1 MLLVNSSGIISLHDE
16 NSHIVLYIFRPVTTG
31 TGREQYQRQLE
42 QLRMASVEL
51 ESSRDDYRV
60 KVDELNSEL
69 MELRKKVTI
78 ILYTRAERDHDS
90 THCCDTLKGHT

>member
-1 MLLVNSSGIISLHDE
+1 
-16 NSHIVLYIFRPVTTG
+16 
-31 TGREQYQRQLE
+31 
-42 QLRMASVEL
+42 MASVEL

>member
-1 MLLVNSSGIISLHDE
+1 M
-16 NSHIVLYIFRPVTTG
+16 G

-42 QLRMASVEL
+42 QLRTASVEL

-69 MELRKKVTI
+69 MELRKKVPTR
-78 ILYTRAERDHDS
+78 YTHSVNAS
-90 THCCDTLKGHT
+90 CTL